1 METDRLLLRRFSGED
16 AEALLA
22 FLGDPEVNEFLPMFP
37 LRDAAEAERYLRYI
51 GDWIRQGGLY
61 YAICLKGRPEPVGCV
76 HVSGDDSRDLGYAL
90 GRAFWN
96 RGICTEACRAV
107 IARLK
112 RTGAPYVTATHD
124 VNNPRSGAVMRA
136 VGMTYR
142 YSYEELWQ
150 PKNRPVTF
158 RSTSSI

>member
-1 METDRLLLRRFSGED
+1 M
-16 AEALLA
+16 
-22 FLGDPEVNEFLPMFP
+22 
-37 LRDAAEAERYLRYI
+37 
-51 GDWIRQGGLY
+51 
-61 YAICLKGRPEPVGCV
+61 

-142 YSYEELWQ
+142 YSYEEL
-150 PKNRPVTF
+150 
-158 RSTSSI
+158 